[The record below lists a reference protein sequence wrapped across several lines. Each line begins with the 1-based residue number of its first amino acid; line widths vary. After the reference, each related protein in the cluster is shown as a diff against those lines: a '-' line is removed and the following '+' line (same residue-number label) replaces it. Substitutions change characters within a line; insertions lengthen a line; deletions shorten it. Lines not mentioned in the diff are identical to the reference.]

1 MRGVTM
7 SVRSIAKAAIIAAL
21 YALLTLAFAPFSY
34 GPIQIRVSEML
45 TVLPIFFPEAIP
57 GLFIGCLLANIMGGL
72 GLWDIIGGSLVTL
85 VAAIGTYL
93 LRRSWLAY
101 LCPIVANA
109 FLVSAYLAP
118 LYNVPYWITVLYV
131 GIGET
136 IAVLAFGVTLA
147 IVLRKQ
153 LEKKK

>member
-1 MRGVTM
+1 M
-7 SVRSIAKAAIIAAL
+7 SVRFIAKAAIIAAL
-21 YALLTLAFAPFSY
+21 YAVLTLAFAPISY

-57 GLFIGCLLANIMGGL
+57 GLFVGCLLANIMGGL

-85 VAAIGTYL
+85 LAAVGTYL

-118 LYNVPYWITVLYV
+118 IYNVPYWITVLYIGFGEAVAV
-131 GIGET
+131 GI
-136 IAVLAFGVTLA
+136 FGVTLA
-147 IVLRKQ
+147 YILKKQ
-153 LEKKK
+153 LEKRK